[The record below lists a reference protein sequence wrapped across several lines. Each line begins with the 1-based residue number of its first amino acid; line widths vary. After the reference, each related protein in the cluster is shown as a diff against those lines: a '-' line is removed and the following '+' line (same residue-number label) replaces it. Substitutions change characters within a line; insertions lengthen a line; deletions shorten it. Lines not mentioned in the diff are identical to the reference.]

1 LKCFGDTLLG
11 NALAHLFFSKT
22 LAVILIANLFILS
35 FCNALSTPVW
45 YLFLLYPAS
54 ICAAYWLIS
63 KTWVKRTRLAVS
75 WGMISWIAVFWLL
88 ITLLR
93 IPYVLE
99 WIPDNIVVVQ
109 WDDMQ
114 RLSGLISMTM
124 SDDFPLKHFANQKY
138 LYSYYYASM
147 IPLAYLKLVLP
158 FITLKDTLFIGNSA
172 YYILI
177 LVSLLEV
184 VNILS
189 PKRETLWTMT
199 FLFTAFGG
207 FDWVVDTVISG
218 NRLISHHEWWQR
230 MNILHGDAQISS
242 FFTVLFWAIPHVL
255 GFYACLLAYIFLSKV
270 RFTHKVTKSLVIGLL
285 LISGFYC
292 SVFSILSVPL
302 YCIVEYK
309 ILVKR
314 FLNVRVLPVLLVILL
329 LPIQLFLNKPS
340 SIGFIPASFRIDFT
354 GSFILD
360 KLFSLPIW
368 FVIVTLVEL
377 SLIPVLLVM
386 VFDEIT
392 SKEKKYFIAAM
403 TFYVST
409 YFISFTNF
417 NNYSNRGMLLPTFI
431 FYFLFSKYVLS
442 FQFIRDILFSPFKRV
457 TILIPLLALFFI
469 GTIIE
474 YSAQGIRS
482 ISCMSVSCN
491 YIGLNPCYQS
501 SIDYR
506 KLARD
511 KSSKYL
517 VRPSYDNSMDIYNAE
532 KMVLD
537 TPLEKMYYAELE
549 QLRFK

>member
-1 LKCFGDTLLG
+1 MKNFGNTLLG
-11 NALAHLFFSKT
+11 NALLHLFFSKT
-22 LAVILIANLFILS
+22 LAVILIANLFIIS
-35 FCNALSTPVW
+35 FCNALGTPVV
-45 YLFLLYPAS
+45 YLRFVYPAS

-63 KTWVKRTRLAVS
+63 KTWVKRSDLAVS
-75 WGMISWIAVFWLL
+75 WGMVGWIAVFWFL

-99 WIPDNIVVVQ
+99 WIPGNTVIVQ

-124 SDDFPLKHFANQKY
+124 SDEFPLKHFANQKY
-138 LYSYYYASM
+138 FYSYYYASM

-158 FITLKDTLFIGNSA
+158 FITLKDALCVGNSV

-177 LVSLLEV
+177 LLSFLEV
-184 VNILS
+184 LNILC
-189 PKRETLWTMT
+189 PKRETLWAMI

-207 FDWVVDTVISG
+207 FDWLVDSAISG

-242 FFTVLFWAIPHVL
+242 FFTVMFWAMPHML

-270 RFTHKVTKSLVIGLL
+270 RFAHKTTKSLVVGLL

-302 YCIVEYK
+302 YAIVEYK
-309 ILVKR
+309 MVTKR
-314 FLNVRVLPVLLVILL
+314 FLNIRVLPVLLVILL

-340 SIGFIPASFRIDFT
+340 SIGFIPASFRLDFT
-354 GSFILD
+354 GDFLLD
-360 KLFSLPIW
+360 KLFSLPFW
-368 FVIVTLVEL
+368 FIIVSLVEF
-377 SLIPVLLVM
+377 SFIPILLVM
-386 VFDEIT
+386 VFDKIT
-392 SKEKKYFIAAM
+392 LKEKKYYIAAM
-403 TFYVST
+403 IFYVST
-409 YFISFTNF
+409 YFVSFTNF
-417 NNYSNRGMLLPTFI
+417 NNYSNRGMILPTFI

-442 FQFIRDILFSPFKRV
+442 FKFIRNIWLSPFRRV
-457 TILIPLLALFFI
+457 TVLMPLLALLSI

-474 YSAQGIRS
+474 YSAQGIMS
-482 ISCMSVSCN
+482 MSCMSIACN
-491 YIGLNPCYQS
+491 YFGLNPCYHS

-506 KLARD
+506 KTARD
-511 KSSKYL
+511 TSSKYL
-517 VRPSYDNSMDIYNAE
+517 VRPYYDNSMDIYNAE